1 VKSLSYKIFKLN
13 YYNLLILFL
22 CLFFSISIYAQT
34 NSFVKS
40 TEVRNISFQ
49 KVSNDSLKEKKNKSK
64 DTLSSKDVHPQDAPE
79 TSGLVIES
87 KDKNLS
93 MRFYGS
99 VRVFGSY
106 DFNGLQGGTGFALG
120 EIPVKEEDL
129 NEETFY
135 MTANVTRLGIEV
147 KRKTFVGNTLIRI
160 ETDFNGPD
168 NKFRIRQA
176 YGQTSHFIVGQTW
189 TNFSDIETLPLTVD
203 VDGPPTA
210 VTSRP
215 VLIKYYLDFDPGWRF
230 RASIESP
237 SSEIYI
243 PDSLS
248 VEEVSQNY
256 PAVAA
261 NIKKD
266 WKAFQI
272 KFAAILNPISVR
284 NLSGDRASLI
294 GQGAFLSMNGDLST
308 GSSLKFQ
315 GLLGKGIASYLNL
328 GNNAAYDVILDPN
341 DGEYQLT
348 ACYGGFVAYNQVV
361 IDRYLDIDVV
371 YGLVKLNMEDYFP
384 DDSFKAGEYI
394 ALNAFFTPPELFRL
408 GIEYTYGLKKDKNGK
423 SGNANRFAFTF
434 YFTF

>member
-1 VKSLSYKIFKLN
+1 MKSLSNKIFKLN
-13 YYNLLILFL
+13 YFSFLILFP
-22 CLFFSISIYAQT
+22 CLIFSISISAQT
-34 NSFVKS
+34 SSFVNSKEAGS
-40 TEVRNISFQ
+40 ILFE
-49 KVSNDSLKEKKNKSK
+49 KVSNDSLKGKNSKSK
-64 DTLSSKDVHPQDAPE
+64 DTLSSKDVHPQDTPE
-79 TSGLVIES
+79 NSGLVIES

-99 VRVFGSY
+99 ARVYGSY

-120 EIPVKEEDL
+120 EIPVQEEDK

-147 KRKTFVGNTLIRI
+147 KRKTFVGNTLIRV
-160 ETDFNGPD
+160 ETDFNGP
-168 NKFRIRQA
+168 NNNFRIRQA

-210 VTSRP
+210 VTTRP

-237 SSEIYI
+237 SAEIYI

-256 PAVAA
+256 PAVAT

-294 GQGAFLSMNGDLST
+294 GQGAFLSMNGDLSS
-308 GSSLKFQ
+308 GSALKFQ
-315 GLLGKGIASYLNL
+315 GLLGKGIASFLNL
-328 GNNAAYDVILDPN
+328 GNNAAYDVVLDPN
-341 DGEYQLT
+341 NGEYQLT
-348 ACYGGFVAYNQVV
+348 SCYGGFVAYNQVV
-361 IDRYLDIDVV
+361 IERYLDIDIV
-371 YGLVKLNMEDYFP
+371 YGLVKLKMEDYFP
-384 DDSFKAGEYI
+384 DESFKVGEYI
-394 ALNAFFTPPELFRL
+394 ALNAFFSPPELFRL
-408 GIEYTYGLKKDKNGK
+408 GIEYTYGLKKNKSGK

-434 YFTF
+434 YYTF